1 MSKSD
6 VVVNVHANNGRDSM
20 GVMEIFIG
28 IDVGVSGAL
37 AAINKDGDILALCD
51 MPTELKKNKKKRVDG
66 RELNSW
72 VNSVVDFC
80 APCKVVAVVEA
91 VASMPR
97 DGSASA
103 FAFGDSLGVIR
114 GVLACHLFRTEFVTP
129 VSWKRHHKMLGTD
142 KDYSRTVAKLRL
154 PSAVLPLKK
163 DHGKADA
170 LLMAVYAL
178 DKFSNND

>member
-1 MSKSD
+1 MSRSD
-6 VVVNVHANNGRDSM
+6 VVVCSDDLANCRDEFGLM
-20 GVMEIFIG
+20 KIFIG

-37 AAINKDGDILALCD
+37 AAINSGGEILALRD
-51 MPTELKKNKKKRVDG
+51 MPVELKKNGKKRVDG
-66 RELNSW
+66 RQLNAWVHEL
-72 VNSVVDFC
+72 VDAY
-80 APCKVVAVVEA
+80 APCKVIAVVEA

-114 GVLACHLFRTEFVTP
+114 GVLACHLFRTEYVTP

-142 KDYSRTVAKLRL
+142 KDYSRTVAQLRL
-154 PSAVLPLKK
+154 PNACLPLKK

-178 DKFSNND
+178 DKLDK

>member
-97 DGSASA
+97 
-103 FAFGDSLGVIR
+103 F
-114 GVLACHLFRTEFVTP
+114 
-129 VSWKRHHKMLGTD
+129 
-142 KDYSRTVAKLRL
+142 
-154 PSAVLPLKK
+154 
-163 DHGKADA
+163 
-170 LLMAVYAL
+170 
-178 DKFSNND
+178 